1 LSRGVCQVLTELV
14 QKIPL
19 MFSFNED
26 NLFDIQ
32 PDGYTAIRALNDV
45 EIGEY
50 YVFDKCIRNVEL
62 ML

>member
-1 LSRGVCQVLTELV
+1 
-14 QKIPL
+14 

>member
-1 LSRGVCQVLTELV
+1 MSRGVCQVLTELV